1 MSVHPLVRTSGEI
14 HSLARDW
21 HLRKHLPCDSAGQA
35 GAAWA
40 QVAAFYSFFQG
51 FATLKDFAWA
61 DEHNPAAAPN
71 RKVDCHEACIIDWA
85 AACIAVVPA

>member
-1 MSVHPLVRTSGEI
+1 MTAMTLSH
-14 HSLARDW
+14 
-21 HLRKHLPCDSAGQA
+21 SAGQA

-40 QVAAFYSFFQG
+40 QVAGFYSFFQG

-71 RKVDCHEACIIDWA
+71 RKVVSYRACSTGWQAASSCRLADAPHEFC
-85 AACIAVVPA
+85 